1 MYYSL
6 LFFHLLT
13 ASTIVVKC
21 CLNFKKTNLIYQANT
36 VNCFS
41 PLITAFLRKT
51 RTRTH
56 ASIKQLCINQQM
68 SVSKQSAEK
77 TSSRKPPT
85 SESPWN
91 EASTKRSNYRIE
103 SNDNTANNQQK
114 ITEATTKTCSNNCYK
129 AKMQLKRRMPM
140 HAFSTH
146 FSSANP
152 LGPTTDVSF
161 VVVIVVAKANIRSSV
176 LTMWQTC
183 WLVAVAAIVVVVGA
197 ARLTFL
203 AVGKCTLTPHLTP
216 THTRTANA
224 QPLMHVLLNCKNCI
238 YAWLY

>member
-1 MYYSL
+1 MHACKYK
-6 LFFHLLT
+6 
-13 ASTIVVKC
+13 TIMHKS
-21 CLNFKKTNLIYQANT
+21 ANVSQQT
-36 VNCFS
+36 ISRENEQPKAANVRVTMEWS
-41 PLITAFLRKT
+41 VDEA
-51 RTRTH
+51 
-56 ASIKQLCINQQM
+56 KQLPNRKQRQH
-68 SVSKQSAEK
+68 SKQ
-77 TSSRKPPT
+77 PT
-85 SESPWN
+85 
-91 EASTKRSNYRIE
+91 K
-103 SNDNTANNQQK
+103 QK
-114 ITEATTKTCSNNCYK
+114 KTEATTKTCSNNCYK

-203 AVGKCTLTPHLTP
+203 AVGKCTLAPHLTH

-238 YAWLY
+238 YAWLYWNKYNGTVYCQTSTALV